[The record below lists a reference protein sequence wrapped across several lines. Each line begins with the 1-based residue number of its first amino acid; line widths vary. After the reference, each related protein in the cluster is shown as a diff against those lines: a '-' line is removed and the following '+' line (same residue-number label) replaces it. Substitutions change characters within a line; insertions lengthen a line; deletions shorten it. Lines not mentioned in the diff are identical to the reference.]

1 MFFFGFFGFM
11 SQKHFH
17 KPYKAIIKTIK
28 NYVFIKILIT
38 TMSTDNLVR
47 FSSFGMRG
55 SNKTAPQQHT
65 VRNQPIQGNNS
76 NKS

>member
-28 NYVFIKILIT
+28 ILIT
-38 TMSTDNLVR
+38 TMSTGNLR

>member
-38 TMSTDNLVR
+38 TMSTGNLR

-65 VRNQPIQGNNS
+65 VRNQSIQGNNS

>member
-17 KPYKAIIKTIK
+17 KPCKAIIKTIK

-38 TMSTDNLVR
+38 TMSTGNLR